1 MHKFF
6 KGSRKT
12 IAAMMAILM
21 FTSSTGT
28 YAQTDIIQSS
38 VPDVNTVEEQGDAVD
53 PVVTQENPEDTEN
66 VLPNDSS
73 VDHSEDVDSEKDTS
87 VSDETDNNAEEQT
100 SASEADTENVTEIPE
115 TTQEDLSEKVERFI
129 QKEKSYEAMEEIDN
143 MQELLAEMDEQELYE
158 LLYFMRMSFLCEVQ
172 ESPDQTLDTYY
183 EILEAYLEVKS
194 GEEWKDVIFPY
205 LPYYEEGMTE
215 EDYLETISK
224 DSKLDILNMND
235 VLSSLEAGGDPAE
248 GKSLEECEKEA
259 VITIAA
265 ECVVQGGPEDA
276 VWTMYHYGY
285 VTDTV
290 MQLEDTDAFF
300 GKLSN
305 PYVFNKLAAYEY
317 YESSP
322 EDFTEKAE
330 FLRKYYKDG
339 NTDDTTLL
347 KYLNEKNDTSYESVE
362 AYEKLLGAD
371 FSEVMEAW
379 NAYLSGKTDTLSRKL
394 DTDTGE
400 STESTEEST
409 ENTGESQDSTVKENN
424 ETSTETDETTE
435 PEVTETIIE
444 DICGYNV
451 TENPFM
457 FTISV
462 KRGKKDSIKEKL
474 PSTLTILA
482 NGKEE
487 EIPVTWKATEDVDK
501 TDYDEYM
508 YQLVLPNG
516 YVFSNELSEVAQ
528 NYGFSSPYVL
538 VKIINSSK
546 VILEFMDSGEGNN
559 IYVPYYALEEAEGRM
574 PSMIYAILEGN
585 EEPQLI
591 PVTWELDYDFETE
604 EDAVLFRA
612 VLKDGYTL
620 KDESMEL
627 PFIMVRVI
635 MDGTTGGGISLFTGA
650 VAGGTWKQ
658 DSNGWWY
665 RNPDGSYPNDGWA
678 KINDEW
684 FYFYSNGYMAANTW
698 IGLNYVDGA
707 GYWRKAII
715 TTESEFQGALYDHKV
730 NEVYIRNSFTV
741 NTAINAYKKNLT
753 IYPENGISPEIT
765 LNNTIV
771 PGEGYTIVIRNT
783 GNYRITMHGTGN
795 INGGCGSL
803 CASGNT
809 AFELYGVNFITDTY
823 DFWAVHAQG
832 GRLVVD
838 SCNFDNAK
846 NAVGAINSISH
857 GSNITVKNSSFCHSS
872 GESGHAIHVSNS
884 GYTQNLTAT
893 GNTIKHFCFG
903 VYWFGDNPSTYKA
916 FAKVDNNTIQN
927 CSHSIDFSGTPWYD
941 VAVTITNNSIS
952 GSSVAGIAATNMA
965 NFTIN
970 DNNVTTSAENGLW
983 LNNSTVSMQR
993 NVINS
998 GKIGVYSMS
1007 STVNY
1012 YSGSIYNNSQNGIYI
1027 ASGWL
1032 GMYDG
1037 CVYNN
1042 SQQGVYSNSLFHLA
1056 GGEIRNNNDR
1066 GVYINAGTFGME
1078 GGSIHDNTCGGVGGG
1093 VYINSGATYNLAG
1106 GSIYSNHTD
1115 KTGGGI
1121 HSEGNLSITGGT
1133 IRDNSATGD
1142 GGGIWMNKGSVNAT
1156 ITGNTSGNVGGGISV
1171 SSGTVTINGGSISN
1185 NTASNNGGGIYAD
1198 GPLNIKAG
1206 TNSNNKSGWDGGG
1219 IAAFNTVNFTG
1230 GTIADNTADWLG
1242 GNIHVQAT
1250 GDRTAVM
1257 TVSSTNPISGG
1268 TAIGSGG
1275 GGISVYGSGA
1285 KLILNDGTS
1294 VTGNTA
1300 KWGGGICTN
1309 GTVEMKNATISGN
1322 TTSDTSGGGV
1332 KVFTDEYGT
1341 GQFTM
1346 SNGVISNNTATTSGG
1361 GIDNGGNLTIS
1372 GGKISSNTAGTNGGG
1387 IYATGTTTFSGG
1399 NIDGNKAKSGGGIC
1413 VGKTASFTM
1422 NGGYIQKNTV
1432 EAGFGGGICSLQDSE
1447 VVITNGTIQT
1457 NDAAY
1462 GGGICVCGTL
1472 SLKDSAY
1479 IYNNTAQNGAG
1490 LYGYGTGSK
1499 ILCEGSTR
1507 VYNNNAAVG
1516 GGIYTQGTVDMSSG
1530 RIAGNNASQSGAGLY
1545 GDSGS
1550 NITVSGGTVDVN
1562 SVTTTDTPNMNG
1574 GGGVYTAGILA
1585 LKGTAA
1591 IKNNSA
1597 KCGAGILANGAE
1609 AKVTVSE
1616 DALISENEA
1625 TSGGGVYSENAEVT
1639 MTGGSISSNT
1649 SKTGLAQAYYQN
1661 GTLTVGADAEI
1672 TGDIYLPVDHIINV
1686 DTDLNKAA
1694 LEVSLA
1700 EDDTVAKRVIAE
1712 YSADTTSYKAGTDD
1726 TARYSLETATA
1737 GYANEKS
1744 LKIDDNSTAGSV
1756 YQVWLDTSGVPVR
1769 VHYIGRNA
1777 ESGTEKAD
1785 IVQPGTENYQVQHNA
1800 GYTGY
1805 ARRGYTFTGWTDKVN
1820 LPTVRFSE
1828 KNTDYL
1834 SYDELVDIHNAQK
1847 DAGITGDMFTK
1858 TTASTSV
1865 AGFALRAVRNF
1876 AVGLFFPVEVQAAE
1890 EYMDIYMLDVWD
1902 KAPEIKWTENT
1913 FYEGV
1918 DVFRTDLLGNI
1929 QIKDFEDG
1937 PIPAEDL
1944 VIESITYSAGKLVNG
1959 VKEASYTVDYTN
1971 GMKDTDKL
1979 DTWFMQLDKAD
1990 SPVTHTLHCSV
2001 TDSAGNVTKADIP
2014 VKVKYNEF
2022 PTIDAQDRYF
2032 TLEEAQNGLITKD
2045 ALLKDAV
2052 ADGKLSSNDTEDGN
2066 ISDTITMVDFDIS
2079 DFTSFEDSGY
2089 VTITFHVQD
2098 SMGPGGKGKETY
2110 RQIKVFVVKDGL
2122 VPEVEKAQNVRF
2134 ISKKYYDRN
2143 KDVDPDTLS
2152 EEEKEARNSNGGLN
2166 VESKWYHEADYR
2178 TLIEGT
2184 FGKTE
2189 GTVYEFDKEDIDNI
2203 KAFVDVNGIGALDTF
2218 YNQFVAPAKIS

>member
-28 YAQTDIIQSS
+28 YAQTGIIQSS

-53 PVVTQENPEDTEN
+53 PVVTQESPEDTED
-66 VLPNDSS
+66 VLLNNEPSEDS
-73 VDHSEDVDSEKDTS
+73 SEDVDSDKDTS

-100 SASEADTENVTEIPE
+100 SASEADTENVTELPE

-235 VLSSLEAGGDPAE
+235 VLSSLETGGDPAE

-330 FLRKYYKDG
+330 LLRKYYKDG

-400 STESTEEST
+400 STKSTEEST
-409 ENTGESQDSTVKENN
+409 ENTEESQDSTVKENN

-435 PEVTETIIE
+435 LEVTETMIE

-501 TDYDEYM
+501 TDYNEYM

-516 YVFSNELSEVAQ
+516 YVFSDELSEVAQ

-546 VILEFMDSGEGNN
+546 VIVDFPDKEVGEN
-559 IYVPYYALEEAEGRM
+559 IAVPYYALEDAENRM
-574 PSMIYAILEGN
+574 PAMILALLEGSS
-585 EEPQLI
+585 EPELI
-591 PVTWELDYDFETE
+591 PISWELDYDYESE
-604 EDAVLFRA
+604 EDAVLYRA
-612 VLKDGYTL
+612 VLEDGYSL
-620 KDESMEL
+620 KDDTVEL
-627 PFIMVRVI
+627 PIRMVYA
-635 MDGTTGGGISLFTGA
+635 MNDGSTGGIATFAYTPSSSA
-650 VAGGTWKQ
+650 QDGGTWKQ

-665 RNPDGSYPNDGWA
+665 LNPDGKTYPNNCWA
-678 KINDEW
+678 KINSHW
-684 FYFYSNGYMAANTW
+684 YYFKSNGYMAANQW
-698 IGLNYVDGA
+698 VGEDYVDGN
-707 GYWRKAII
+707 GYWTIATVYKESTFESACAD
-715 TTESEFQGALYDHKV
+715 TKVTE
-730 NEVYIRNSFTV
+730 IRIGGSFTASTSYDYYFYRSV
-741 NTAINAYKKNLT
+741 T
-753 IYPENGISPEIT
+753 ILPKAGVSPTIT
-765 LNNTIV
+765 LSNSNGRIIAGSGSSV
-771 PGEGYTIVIRNT
+771 VIRDN
-783 GNYRITMHGTGN
+783 NYYRITFSHSTSSSNCGTVCAFAGSNLTVESVNFSNSSSGCWAIHGEGGN
-795 INGGCGSL
+795 I
-803 CASGNT
+803 T
-809 AFELYGVNFITDTY
+809 
-823 DFWAVHAQG
+823 VH
-832 GRLVVD
+832 D
-838 SCNFDNAK
+838 CNFDSAYRCVGVLNK
-846 NAVGAINSISH
+846 NASYVPTIKV
-857 GSNITVKNSSFCHSS
+857 TNSSFCS
-872 GESGHAIHVSNS
+872 
-884 GYTQNLTAT
+884 
-893 GNTIKHFCFG
+893 
-903 VYWFGDNPSTYKA
+903 
-916 FAKVDNNTIQN
+916 
-927 CSHSIDFSGTPWYD
+927 
-941 VAVTITNNSIS
+941 S
-952 GSSVAGIAATNMA
+952 GSSWDGDDGIHINNA
-965 NFTIN
+965 NSGLLN
-970 DNNVTTSAENGLW
+970 LHAEGNTFKNKRYGIVYW
-983 LNNSTVSMQR
+983 GVNNSNLSAAPTVTIKNNTVSNCSSMGISCSPGGFSYTAYLYGNNASYNNQVNIDVSSAAWATLDQNTTTGSTRGVQLINCNGVDIYIANMQ
-993 NVINS
+993 NAA
-998 GKIGVYSMS
+998 IGLYTES
-1007 STVNY
+1007 STVNF
-1012 YSGSIYNNSQNGIYI
+1012 YSGISHDNSQNGIYI

-1032 GMYDG
+1032 GMYG
-1037 CVYNN
+1037 GSVYNN

-1121 HSEGNLSITGGT
+1121 HSEGNLSMTAGT
-1133 IRDNSATGD
+1133 IHDNSASGE
-1142 GGGIWMNKGSVNAT
+1142 GGGIYTVDGSSSTVSGGSIYNNSAVCGGGIENYGSMDVGSVS
-1156 ITGNTSGNVGGGISV
+1156 ITGNTASRGAGGFFSDATATSV
-1171 SSGTVTINGGSISN
+1171 LNGTNISN
-1185 NTASNNGGGIYAD
+1185 NTAGVYGGGVANYGSLKLYDVVISGNKVTGTDIYGGGGLFIGNNSTVYFYSGRIDNNTVGGNYGGGVRVLSGSALNMSGGSVYSNSSVFGGGIFSEGTLNITGGSIRDNDASDNGGGIYAA
-1198 GPLNIKAG
+1198 GPLSISGG
-1206 TNSNNKSGWDGGG
+1206 TINNNKSGEDGGG
-1219 IAAFNTVNFTG
+1219 IAAFNNVDFTG

-1242 GNIHVQAT
+1242 GNIHVHAT
-1250 GDRTAVM
+1250 GDKTAVM

-1268 TAIGSGG
+1268 TALGGG

-1285 KLILNDGTS
+1285 KLVLNDGTS

-1300 KWGGGICTN
+1300 KWGGGICAN
-1309 GTVEMKNATISGN
+1309 GTVEMKNSTISGN
-1322 TTSDTSGGGV
+1322 KVADTEINNGGGV
-1332 KVFTDEYGT
+1332 NIFSDENGT
-1341 GQFTM
+1341 GQFIM
-1346 SNGVISNNTATTSGG
+1346 SSGVIENNTATLNGGGICNTGNLLISGGTITTNTAETSGG
-1361 GIDNGGNLTIS
+1361 GIYS
-1372 GGKISSNTAGTNGGG
+1372 GG
-1387 IYATGTTTFSGG
+1387 
-1399 NIDGNKAKSGGGIC
+1399 
-1413 VGKTASFTM
+1413 
-1422 NGGYIQKNTV
+1422 
-1432 EAGFGGGICSLQDSE
+1432 
-1447 VVITNGTIQT
+1447 
-1457 NDAAY
+1457 
-1462 GGGICVCGTL
+1462 
-1472 SLKDSAY
+1472 
-1479 IYNNTAQNGAG
+1479 
-1490 LYGYGTGSK
+1490 
-1499 ILCEGSTR
+1499 ST
-1507 VYNNNAAVG
+1507 
-1516 GGIYTQGTVDMSSG
+1516 
-1530 RIAGNNASQSGAGLY
+1530 
-1545 GDSGS
+1545 
-1550 NITVSGGTVDVN
+1550 
-1562 SVTTTDTPNMNG
+1562 
-1574 GGGVYTAGILA
+1574 
-1585 LKGTAA
+1585 
-1591 IKNNSA
+1591 
-1597 KCGAGILANGAE
+1597 
-1609 AKVTVSE
+1609 
-1616 DALISENEA
+1616 
-1625 TSGGGVYSENAEVT
+1625 T
-1639 MTGGSISSNT
+1639 MTGGTIASNT

-1686 DTDLNKAA
+1686 DTDLTKAN

-1737 GYANEKS
+1737 GYASAKS

-1805 ARRGYTFTGWTDKVN
+1805 ARKGYTFTGWTVRVN
-1820 LPTVRFSE
+1820 LPTVSFSE

-1834 SYDELVDIHNAQK
+1834 SYDELARIANDQK

-1865 AGFALRAVRNF
+1865 AGFALRAARNF
-1876 AVGLFFPVEVQAAE
+1876 AVGLFLPVEVQAAE
-1890 EYMDIYMLDVWD
+1890 EYMDVYMLDVWD

-1929 QIKDFEDG
+1929 QIKDYEDG
-1937 PIPAEDL
+1937 TISTENL

-2001 TDSAGNVTKADIP
+2001 TDSAGNMTKADIP

-2032 TLEEAQNGLITKD
+2032 TLEEAQSGAITKN
-2045 ALLKDAV
+2045 ALLADAI
-2052 ADGKLSSNDTEDGN
+2052 ADDKLSADDTEEGN
-2066 ISDTITMVDFDIS
+2066 ISSRITMVDYDLS

-2089 VTITFHVQD
+2089 VTITLHVQD
-2098 SMGPGGKGKETY
+2098 SMGPDGKGKETY

-2122 VPEVEKAQNVRF
+2122 VPEVEKAHNVRF

-2143 KDVDPDTLS
+2143 KDVDLDTLS

-2203 KAFVDVNGIGALDTF
+2203 KAFVDANGIGALDTF